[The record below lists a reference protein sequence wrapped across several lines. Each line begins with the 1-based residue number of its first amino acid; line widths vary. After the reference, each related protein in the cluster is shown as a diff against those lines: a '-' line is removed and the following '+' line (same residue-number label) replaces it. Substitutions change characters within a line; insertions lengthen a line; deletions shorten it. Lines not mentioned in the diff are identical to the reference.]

1 MRFQFIPA
9 GTSVVVHTN
18 NGGRTL
24 PITLS
29 RSFVD
34 TYPLDSDD
42 LYRSIDSSR
51 ISWIDIVGDEPAGVI
66 TY

>member
-9 GTSVVVHTN
+9 GTSVIVHTN
-18 NGGRTL
+18 NGGRTQ

-29 RSFVD
+29 RSFTD
-34 TYPLDSDD
+34 TYQLESDD
-42 LYRSIDSSR
+42 LYKPIDSSR
-51 ISWIDIVGDEPAGVI
+51 IAWIDIVGDEPAGVI